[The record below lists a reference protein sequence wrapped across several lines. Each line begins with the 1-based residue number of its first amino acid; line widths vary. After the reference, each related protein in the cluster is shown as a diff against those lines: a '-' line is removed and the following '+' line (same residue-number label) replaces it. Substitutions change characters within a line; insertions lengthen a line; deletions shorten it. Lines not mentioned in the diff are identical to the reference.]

1 MPAFLSG
8 NARLFVAPG
17 ASAETEAWVASLG
30 LQVPLKALIEH
41 NHTITETDLR
51 ADVSE
56 VSLPTLVIHG
66 GEDKSARLEVT
77 GRKTAALIQGS
88 EMKVYEGAGAA
99 IGAPNR

>member
-1 MPAFLSG
+1 MQSRF
-8 NARLFVAPG
+8 R
-17 ASAETEAWVASLG
+17 VASLG
-30 LQVPLKALIEH
+30 LQVPLKAPIEL

-88 EMKVYEGAGAA
+88 ELKVYEGAPHGLLLTHQALLNA
-99 IGAPNR
+99 DLGRWIGM